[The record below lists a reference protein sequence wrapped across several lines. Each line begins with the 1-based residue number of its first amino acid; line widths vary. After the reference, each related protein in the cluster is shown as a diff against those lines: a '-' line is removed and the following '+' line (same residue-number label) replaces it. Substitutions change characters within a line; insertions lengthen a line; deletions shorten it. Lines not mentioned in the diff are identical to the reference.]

1 MAKVSIV
8 VPVYN
13 RAYLIAKTLESFIA
27 QTYQDW
33 DCFVVDDRSTDNT
46 AEIVKRYCE
55 MDERI
60 KYLVNNRKKGA
71 QGARNTGIIA
81 SEAEWICIFD
91 SDDYMYPDYMA
102 SMTQMITNDVDI
114 CVCFST
120 VCCENNGQKKG
131 ELAPKAYGYITD
143 KLFTGELYI
152 PNNQTLIRKKKLE
165 QIGYL
170 DEDCPSM
177 QEWDSHI
184 RLSLISNYITIEKFL
199 VDYFVGGSDAISSD
213 TKREVIGRMYILTKH
228 LVEWKK
234 HPKAMRRFI
243 GAIASLINKNSDLQF
258 KKYAYEKLCEVIPE
272 TSRYVFYYRI
282 MAPFAKIKH
291 LIIH

>member
-8 VPVYN
+8 VPAYN
-13 RAYLIAKTLESFIA
+13 RASVIGRTLDSFIA
-27 QTYQDW
+27 QTYKDW
-33 DCFVVDDRSTDNT
+33 DCYVVDDHSTDNT
-46 AEIVKRYCE
+46 AEIVNQYCKK
-55 MDERI
+55 DERI
-60 KYLVNNRKKGA
+60 KILVNNRKKGA

-81 SEAEWICIFD
+81 SESEWICIFD

-102 SMTQMITNDVDI
+102 SMTQMIANDIDI

-120 VCCENNGQKKG
+120 IRYENSRQKKG
-131 ELAPKAYGYITD
+131 ELAPKAYGHITE

-152 PNNQTLIRKKKLE
+152 PNNQTLIRKKRLE

-184 RLSLISNYITIEKFL
+184 RLSLISNYVTIEKYL

-213 TKREVIGRMYILTKH
+213 TKREVLGRMYILTKH
-228 LVEWKK
+228 LEEWKR
-234 HPKAMRRFI
+234 HPKAIRGFV
-243 GAIASLINKNSDLQF
+243 GTIASLIRKNSDSQF
-258 KKYAYEKLCEVIPE
+258 RKEVYEKLCDVVPQ
-272 TSRYVFYYRI
+272 TPRYAFYSRIRSFLSK
-282 MAPFAKIKH
+282 MKH